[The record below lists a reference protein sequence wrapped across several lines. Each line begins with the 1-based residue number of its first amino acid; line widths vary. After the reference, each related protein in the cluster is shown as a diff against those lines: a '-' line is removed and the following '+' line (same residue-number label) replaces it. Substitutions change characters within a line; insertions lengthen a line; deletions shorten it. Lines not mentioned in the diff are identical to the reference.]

1 MFGSILKKK
10 KRSINLHYINVESKL
25 IIEMLVFYIIQRT
38 VYYQAIRKFVGPFE
52 FVFFSK

>member
-1 MFGSILKKK
+1 MFGSIFKKK
-10 KRSINLHYINVESKL
+10 KSINLHYINVESKL

-52 FVFFSK
+52 FFFFSK